1 MPFPSPYY
9 GSDYVVINSGATFA
23 VGADPVTNIS
33 GGYSYYVQYYK
44 MGFGA
49 TGAFTPVT
57 SSNPFP
63 VTVATGLT
71 ATISGFSGPI
81 SIVGTVGGQ
90 AVTVGGSVVVSGL
103 TSSPVYVQTAPS
115 CRVEVTGGRYLSRL
129 NDSVSV
135 FGPSG
140 STWLYANLV
149 DSTGTPIGSSGNP
162 MYTNIIGATISVT
175 INPTVGVTNQSGT
188 ALRVQGFSGGTSIPT
203 TVGNTVGIYDTNIT
217 NGLTAIYGAINTLN
231 TNLGTLGISRP
242 TTFISGR
249 STITTGVTG
258 IYPAGY
264 TTISGINIKASSSNT
279 DIIYINSD
287 GVAALGY
294 ELDPG
299 QNIFLD
305 VQNLNTIYLRAKT
318 SSQIV
323 SYMAS

>member
-1 MPFPSPYY
+1 MTLPSPYY
-9 GSDYVVINSGATFA
+9 GSDYVVINSGATFV
-23 VGADPVTNIS
+23 VGADSVTNIS
-33 GGYSYYVQYYK
+33 GGYSYYIQYYK
-44 MGFGA
+44 LGFGA

-71 ATISGFSGPI
+71 AIVSGFSGPI

-103 TSSPVYVQTAPS
+103 TASPVYVQTAPN

-149 DSTGTPIGSSGNP
+149 DGTGTPIGSSGNP
-162 MYTNIIGATISVT
+162 LYTNIVGATISVT

-203 TVGNTVGIYDTNIT
+203 TVGNTVGIND
-217 NGLTAIYGAINTLN
+217 TAILASMAGISNQLGTLN

-249 STITTGVTG
+249 LTATTGVTG
-258 IYPAGY
+258 LYPAGY

-279 DIIYINSD
+279 DLVYINSD
-287 GVAALGY
+287 GVASIGY

-318 SSQIV
+318 SSQLV

>member
-1 MPFPSPYY
+1 MPLPSPYY

-33 GGYSYYVQYYK
+33 GGYSYYIQYYK

-49 TGAFTPVT
+49 TGAFAPVT

-71 ATISGFSGPI
+71 AIVSGFSGPI

-103 TSSPVYVQTAPS
+103 TASPVYVQTAPN

-149 DSTGTPIGSSGNP
+149 DGTGTPIGSSGNP
-162 MYTNIIGATISVT
+162 LYTNIVGATISVT
-175 INPTVGVTNQSGT
+175 IDPTVGVTNQSGT

-203 TVGNTVGIYDTNIT
+203 TVGNTVGIND
-217 NGLTAIYGAINTLN
+217 TAILASMAGISNQLGTLN

-249 STITTGVTG
+249 LTATTGVTG
-258 IYPAGY
+258 LYPAGY

-279 DIIYINSD
+279 DLVYINSD
-287 GVAALGY
+287 GVASIGY

-305 VQNLNTIYLRAKT
+305 VQNLNTIYLRART
-318 SSQIV
+318 SSQLV

>member
-44 MGFGA
+44 LGFGA

-103 TSSPVYVQTAPS
+103 TASPVYVQTAPS

-203 TVGNTVGIYDTNIT
+203 TVGNTVGIND
-217 NGLTAIYGAINTLN
+217 TAILASMAGISNQLGTLN

-249 STITTGVTG
+249 LTATTGVTG
-258 IYPAGY
+258 LYPAGY

-279 DIIYINSD
+279 DLVYINSD
-287 GVAALGY
+287 GVASIGY

-299 QNIFLD
+299 QNIFLN
-305 VQNLNTIYLRAKT
+305 VQNLRTIYLRAKT
-318 SSQIV
+318 SSQVV

>member
-9 GSDYVVINSGATFA
+9 GSDYVVINSGGTFA
-23 VGADPVTNIS
+23 VGADSVTNIS

-44 MGFGA
+44 LGFGA

-103 TSSPVYVQTAPS
+103 TASPVYVQTAPS

-129 NDSVSV
+129 TDSVSV

-203 TVGNTVGIYDTNIT
+203 TVGNTVGIND
-217 NGLTAIYGAINTLN
+217 TAILASMAGISNQLGTLN

-249 STITTGVTG
+249 LTTTTGVTG
-258 IYPAGY
+258 IYPSGY

-279 DIIYINSD
+279 DIVYINSD

-299 QNIFLD
+299 QNIFLN

-318 SSQIV
+318 SSQII